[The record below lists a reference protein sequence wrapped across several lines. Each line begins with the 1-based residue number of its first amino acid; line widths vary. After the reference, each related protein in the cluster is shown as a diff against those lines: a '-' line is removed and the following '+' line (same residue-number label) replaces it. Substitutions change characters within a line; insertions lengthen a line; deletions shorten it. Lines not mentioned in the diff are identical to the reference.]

1 MHKIMIIDD
10 HPIFR
15 NGLKLL
21 IESEPDFKVVAE
33 ADNTP
38 EALSLYKSVQPHI
51 SIVDVTLKDSSGL
64 DLVKILRESDE
75 HAKIL
80 VLSMHS
86 EDFYA
91 ERALKAGAKGYVM
104 KEQASDDIIN
114 ALRAVV
120 KDQIYLSQRMMNRLF
135 SKTYGQKRDISLSPI
150 DALTDR
156 EMEVLQMISEGK
168 SVKEIAFAL
177 SLSHKTIET
186 HRSHIMHKLGIG
198 TSNELL
204 QFAIHW
210 KIDHQGNK
218 TP

>member
-1 MHKIMIIDD
+1 MLVDD
-10 HPIFR
+10 HPVFR
-15 NGLKLL
+15 NGLKTL
-21 IESEPDFKVVAE
+21 ITSDPDFEVVAE
-33 ADNTP
+33 TDNTS
-38 EALSLYKSVQPHI
+38 EAFGLYESLKPDICV
-51 SIVDVTLKDSSGL
+51 VDVTLKDSSGL
-64 DLVKILRESDE
+64 DLVKTIRDRHSD
-75 HAKIL
+75 AKIL

-104 KEQASDDIIN
+104 KEQASEDIIN
-114 ALRAVV
+114 ALRAIA

-135 SKTYGQKRDISLSPI
+135 SKTYGQKKDLSLSPI
-150 DALTDR
+150 DSLTDR
-156 EMEVLQMISEGK
+156 ELEVLQMISDGK

-177 SLSHKTIET
+177 GLSHKTVET

-210 KIDHQGNK
+210 KIDHQAKNA
-218 TP
+218 